1 MNDYEDVEFA
11 HDFMTDE
18 EIAEII
24 DVEAELDIDL
34 TGFEDEYVDDEI
46 YDDDFDL
53 SESA

>member
-34 TGFEDEYVDDEI
+34 TGFEEEYLEDV
-46 YDDDFDL
+46 YDDFDL